1 MAQITHK
8 LEILVNAGEPVS
20 EIKNVINGFLQLH
33 PGRESEILSEL
44 KAEIDAA
51 LAVFSSESE
60 VPAE

>member
-51 LAVFSSESE
+51 LAVFNVDETGA
-60 VPAE
+60 AE